1 MMELISP
8 VLVDLVYVFALLLA
22 ILLSGCSQH
31 TVTPGP
37 GFEAGVA
44 AYGRGDYETA
54 LKALQPLAEAGNPA
68 AQSDLGVMYE
78 KGQAVPQDYKEA
90 ARWYRKAADQ
100 GYPTAQFNLA
110 RMYGLGH
117 GVPRDYVYAYMWL
130 SLAAADGNKFEVAR
144 KTRDALEKHM
154 TRSQV
159 EKAKRLAKE
168 WKPKKNK

>member
-1 MMELISP
+1 MKLIPPRFENS
-8 VLVDLVYVFALLLA
+8 VFVFALLSV
-22 ILLSGCSQH
+22 IILSGCSQH
-31 TVTPGP
+31 AVNSRS
-37 GFEAGVA
+37 GFGAGVA
-44 AYGRGDYETA
+44 AYDRGDYETA
-54 LKALQPLAEAGNPA
+54 LKTLRPLAEEGNPA

-130 SLAAADGNKFEVAR
+130 SLAAADGNKFAAAR

-159 EKAKRLAKE
+159 EKAKRLAAE
-168 WKPKKNK
+168 WKPKKNN

>member
-1 MMELISP
+1 MELILP
-8 VLVDLVYVFALLLA
+8 AVDDLVHVFALLLA
-22 ILLSGCSQH
+22 IFVSGCSQH
-31 TVTPGP
+31 TAAPGP

-44 AYGRGDYETA
+44 AYDRGNYETA

-78 KGQAVPQDYKEA
+78 KGQAVSQDYEEA
-90 ARWYRKAADQ
+90 ARWYRMAAEQ
-100 GYPTAQFNLA
+100 GYAPAQFNLA

-154 TRSQV
+154 TPSQV
-159 EKAKRLAKE
+159 EKAKRLAAE
-168 WKPKKNK
+168 WTPKKSK